1 MPREMSADSRL
12 PSGCTSHFARLEA
25 VCAKRAPQAGTANA
39 LHVCVTPTQGSVVGN
54 RFRLV
59 RELGRGGMGSVW
71 LADHLTLEVPCAVK
85 FISEESVRDPRYR
98 AQFHLEARAIAQ
110 VQSPHVVRVLDHD
123 ICDQGPY
130 IAMELLVGE
139 HLHARLHRVKRLDAR
154 ATYQVVSQVARGLSR
169 VHAAGIVHYDLK
181 PENVFF
187 AREGDGE
194 VVKLYDFGVA
204 RLTEFSLGEPSIPRT
219 GMLIGTPDYMSPEQ
233 ARGLPEVDYRADL
246 WALAVIAYQCMTGRL
261 PFNGSSLDELLG
273 GITSGPV
280 PVPSDVAA
288 DVSPDFDWWW
298 ARAASRNIDGRYQT
312 ARHLAEA
319 LGEALGVTGAAESD
333 RQPLGGAGAIAPRH
347 PSPSYGSLSAST
359 RAGGSAM
366 RRVRPRNLLV
376 AAALTLAVIALS
388 RWIAPSDAPRT
399 NASVAAPR
407 AATLVSRPLDSESP
421 VRLVAEEAVPSSD
434 DRPMASR
441 RAAGAPVPPARAAAP
456 PGPPRSNRSFAVK
469 RAKEVTEVDFGI

>member
-1 MPREMSADSRL
+1 
-12 PSGCTSHFARLEA
+12 
-25 VCAKRAPQAGTANA
+25 
-39 LHVCVTPTQGSVVGN
+39 
-54 RFRLV
+54 
-59 RELGRGGMGSVW
+59 MGSVW

-110 VQSPHVVRVLDHD
+110 VQSAHVVRVLDHD

-139 HLHARLHRVKRLDAR
+139 HLHARLNRVGRLDVR
-154 ATYQVVSQVARGLSR
+154 ATYQVVSQVARGLSQ

-204 RLTEFSLGEPSIPRT
+204 GLTEFSLGEPSIPRT
-219 GMLIGTPDYMSPEQ
+219 GMLIGTPEYMSPEQ
-233 ARGLPEVDYRADL
+233 ARGLREVDYRADL
-246 WALAVIAYQCMTGRL
+246 WSLAVIAYQCMTGRL
-261 PFNGSSLDELLG
+261 PFKGSSLNELLDA
-273 GITSGPV
+273 ITSGPV

-312 ARHLAEA
+312 ARHLADA
-319 LGEALGVTGAAESD
+319 LGEALGVTGAAAGPDS
-333 RQPLGGAGAIAPRH
+333 QPYGGAGAITPR
-347 PSPSYGSLSAST
+347 PTSPPFRSLSAST
-359 RAGGSAM
+359 RAGGSAA
-366 RRVRPRNLLV
+366 RRVRRRSLLV
-376 AAALTLAVIALS
+376 AGALTIAVISLS
-388 RWIAPSDAPRT
+388 RWITESDAPLT
-399 NASVAAPR
+399 HASVAAPAA
-407 AATLVSRPLDSESP
+407 AATTMRRIDSASP
-421 VRLVAEEAVPSSD
+421 VRLVAEESFDPSD
-434 DRPMASR
+434 EHPTATQ
-441 RAAGAPVPPARAAAP
+441 RAASIPAPPARALAP
-456 PGPPRSNRSFAVK
+456 LRPPRSNRPFAVK